1 MDKCNVK
8 FLGQKSIDIAVDKNK
23 ICKFYSLESRQ
34 NNKDILNHHIL
45 LIDISES
52 MKDEILKLS
61 KSVKET
67 LRALKKEK
75 NNFVS
80 VILYAGNE
88 NLIVLGEGIRCD
100 DSSYRMSRIYK
111 KIDAELYTR
120 EGSSLFNALVKSD
133 EIINDLNSQTTRHNI
148 IIFTDGYFSNVDS
161 SQSQEKESCLEMVE
175 RLKELNVC
183 INTVGFGA
191 YYDRDFLKDLAAKSY
206 GGRLSHI
213 EEIKD
218 YSRVVLSEVRRINNS
233 EEVNIE
239 IDNKEYFL
247 LNSNEKIEGKHTINS
262 IQTNK
267 ENIIVVFDED
277 LNIEGEVIERNKKV
291 LKRQYVEDFSY
302 SLARYYVYQDDI
314 DNMEVAVAI
323 SNDIYAYESL
333 VNCYSFSEKGKV
345 LEFLDLLSNDRTK
358 RFKKGKKTIKLEN
371 EETEALCLLEILKEI
386 MDDKES
392 KLLWDYSYNYKR
404 IGVREKQIE
413 DDYKFIRP
421 KTGYGDVTSITVG
434 SKKLNIGVKVKING
448 VVQNIKNKL
457 MMNACIYRDYNLVVN
472 GNINTDEIWC
482 KLSKGLKSKIKSQKI
497 IKDIIK
503 IYDEEIC
510 VLNLKNVRLTNKRT
524 SKLINEST
532 LAKYLYDVRVL
543 DCEIWALENLIK
555 EVFSEVELEEDG
567 NLNREELDMRNL
579 FRVDEKG
586 VYSPIKVERDI
597 ESKYEFYLS
606 KVVEWKIERFPRTNE
621 RKKALEKYKSFIIGD
636 VKSSYKRIL
645 DKLKELEAER
655 YDKQSLINIV
665 RLSNKLRERNY
676 FIWDEVI
683 TKRKVETDKEL
694 KKNVVIDET
703 VNISRKDIDGIK
715 IREDYYEVLSKY
727 N

>member
-34 NNKDILNHHIL
+34 NSKDILNHHIL

-52 MKDEILKLS
+52 MKDEVLKLS
-61 KSVKET
+61 KGVKET
-67 LRALKKEK
+67 LRALKREK

-80 VILYAGNE
+80 VILYAGYE

-111 KIDAELYTR
+111 KIDTELYTR
-120 EGSSLFNALVKSD
+120 DGSSLFNALVKSD

-148 IIFTDGYFSNVDS
+148 IIFTDGYFSNVGS
-161 SQSQEKESCLEMVE
+161 SQSQEKKSCLEMIE
-175 RLKELNVC
+175 KLEQLNVC

-191 YYDRDFLKDLAAKSY
+191 YYDRDFLKDLAGKSY
-206 GGRLSHI
+206 GGRFSHI

-218 YSRVVLSEVRRINNS
+218 YSKVVLSEVRRINNS

-239 IDNKEYFL
+239 INNKDYFL
-247 LNSNEKIEGKHTINS
+247 LNLNKKFEGKHSINS
-262 IQTNK
+262 IQIDK

-277 LNIEGEVIERNKKV
+277 LNIEGEVISSNKKV

-314 DNMEVAVAI
+314 DNMEVAIAI

-345 LEFLDLLSNDRTK
+345 LEFLDLLSNDRSK

-371 EETEALCLLEILKEI
+371 EETEPLCLLEILKEI

-421 KTGYGDVTSITVG
+421 KTGYGEVTSITVG
-434 SKKLNIGVKVKING
+434 SKKLNIGVKVRING

-472 GNINTDEIWC
+472 GNINTNEVWC
-482 KLSKGLKSKIKSQKI
+482 KLSKELKAKIKSQKI
-497 IKDIIK
+497 IKDVIK
-503 IYDEEIC
+503 VYDQEIC

-524 SKLINEST
+524 SKLINEYT
-532 LAKYLYDVRVL
+532 LAKYLYDIRVL
-543 DCEIWALENLIK
+543 DCEVWALENLIK
-555 EVFSEVELEEDG
+555 DVFSEVELEEDV
-567 NLNREELDMRNL
+567 NLTREESDMRNL

-586 VYSPIKVERDI
+586 VYSPIKLERDT

-606 KVVEWKIERFPRTNE
+606 KIVEWKIERFPKTNE

-636 VKSSYKRIL
+636 MKSSYKRMI
-645 DKLKELEAER
+645 DKLEELKAER
-655 YDKQSLINIV
+655 YDKQNLINIV

-694 KKNVVIDET
+694 KRNIVIDET

-715 IREDYYEVLSKY
+715 IREDYYEILSKY

>member
-1 MDKCNVK
+1 M
-8 FLGQKSIDIAVDKNK
+8 I
-23 ICKFYSLESRQ
+23 E
-34 NNKDILNHHIL
+34 
-45 LIDISES
+45 
-52 MKDEILKLS
+52 
-61 KSVKET
+61 
-67 LRALKKEK
+67 LR
-75 NNFVS
+75 
-80 VILYAGNE
+80 
-88 NLIVLGEGIRCD
+88 
-100 DSSYRMSRIYK
+100 
-111 KIDAELYTR
+111 
-120 EGSSLFNALVKSD
+120 
-133 EIINDLNSQTTRHNI
+133 DL
-148 IIFTDGYFSNVDS
+148 
-161 SQSQEKESCLEMVE
+161 
-175 RLKELNVC
+175 
-183 INTVGFGA
+183 
-191 YYDRDFLKDLAAKSY
+191 
-206 GGRLSHI
+206 
-213 EEIKD
+213 
-218 YSRVVLSEVRRINNS
+218 
-233 EEVNIE
+233 
-239 IDNKEYFL
+239 
-247 LNSNEKIEGKHTINS
+247 
-262 IQTNK
+262 
-267 ENIIVVFDED
+267 
-277 LNIEGEVIERNKKV
+277 
-291 LKRQYVEDFSY
+291 
-302 SLARYYVYQDDI
+302 
-314 DNMEVAVAI
+314 
-323 SNDIYAYESL
+323 
-333 VNCYSFSEKGKV
+333 
-345 LEFLDLLSNDRTK
+345 
-358 RFKKGKKTIKLEN
+358 KKGKKTIKLEN
-371 EETEALCLLEILKEI
+371 EETEPLCLLEILKEI
-386 MDDKES
+386 IDDKES

-457 MMNACIYRDYNLVVN
+457 MINACIYRDYNLVVN

-497 IKDIIK
+497 IKDVIK
-503 IYDEEIC
+503 VYDEEIC

-586 VYSPIKVERDI
+586 VYSPIKVERDT

-655 YDKQSLINIV
+655 YDKQNLINIV

>member
-34 NNKDILNHHIL
+34 NDKDILNHHIL

-52 MKDEILKLS
+52 MKDEILKLN

-148 IIFTDGYFSNVDS
+148 IIFTDGYFSNVGS
-161 SQSQEKESCLEMVE
+161 SQSKEKESCLEMVE
-175 RLKELNVC
+175 KLEELNVC

-191 YYDRDFLKDLAAKSY
+191 YYDRDFLKDLAGKSY

-247 LNSNEKIEGKHTINS
+247 VNSNKNIKGKHTINS

-277 LNIEGEVIERNKKV
+277 LNIDGKVIQSNKKV
-291 LKRQYVEDFSY
+291 LKRQYIEDFSY

-345 LEFLDLLSNDRTK
+345 LEFLDLLSNDKSK
-358 RFKKGKKTIKLEN
+358 RFKKGKKIIKLEN
-371 EETEALCLLEILKEI
+371 EETEPLCLLEILKEI

-413 DDYKFIRP
+413 DEYKFIRP

-497 IKDIIK
+497 IKDVIK
-503 IYDEEIC
+503 VYDEEIC

-524 SKLINEST
+524 SKLINEYT

-555 EVFSEVELEEDG
+555 EVFSEVELEEDS
-567 NLNREELDMRNL
+567 NLNREESDMRNL

-655 YDKQSLINIV
+655 YDKQNLINIV

-694 KKNVVIDET
+694 KKNIVIDET

>member
-34 NNKDILNHHIL
+34 NNKDILTHHIL

-52 MKDEILKLS
+52 MKDEILKLN

-148 IIFTDGYFSNVDS
+148 IIFTDGYFSNVGS
-161 SQSQEKESCLEMVE
+161 SQSKEKESCLEMVE
-175 RLKELNVC
+175 KLEELNVC

-191 YYDRDFLKDLAAKSY
+191 YYDRDFLKDLAGKSY

-247 LNSNEKIEGKHTINS
+247 VNSNKNIKGKHTINS

-277 LNIEGEVIERNKKV
+277 LNIDGKVIQSNKKV
-291 LKRQYVEDFSY
+291 LKRQYIEDFSY

-345 LEFLDLLSNDRTK
+345 LEFLDLLSNDKSK
-358 RFKKGKKTIKLEN
+358 RFKKGKKIIKLEN
-371 EETEALCLLEILKEI
+371 EETEPLCLLEILKEI

-413 DDYKFIRP
+413 DEYKFIRP

-497 IKDIIK
+497 IKDVIK
-503 IYDEEIC
+503 VYDEEIC

-524 SKLINEST
+524 SKLINEYT

-555 EVFSEVELEEDG
+555 EVFSEVELEEDS
-567 NLNREELDMRNL
+567 NLNREESDMRNL

-586 VYSPIKVERDI
+586 VYSPIKVERDT

-655 YDKQSLINIV
+655 YDKQNLINIV